1 MTARCLRQKP
11 QGGQTMRTS
20 AILAACAAAG
30 LAMPAAAQTVIGV
43 SIPAATHGWAGGM
56 NYHARAAIERL
67 QETYPDLDFALAT
80 ASDPGA
86 QVNDIEDMV
95 ATRDIAALVVLPFES
110 EPLTGPVQ
118 RVAEAGTWVTVVDR
132 GLAQEGIEDLYVA
145 GDNPGFGRVAGE
157 FFCERMPEGGNI
169 VVLRGIPTTIDNER
183 VEAFEEA
190 IADCDIEILGMEHGN
205 WNRDD
210 SFTVMQDFLSRHGEI
225 DAVWASDDDMA
236 VGVLEAIAQAGREDE
251 MWVLGGAGMKE
262 MIARLME
269 GDDDMVP
276 ANVTY
281 PPAMIATA
289 IELTA
294 LRFVSNA
301 PVAGEFIIGSELI
314 TPENAEDYYFPDSPF

>member
-1 MTARCLRQKP
+1 MKP
-11 QGGQTMRTS
+11 YRLM
-20 AILAACAAAG
+20 LAAAVA
-30 LAMPAAAQTVIGV
+30 LTPAAAVAQEETSVIGV

-56 NYHARAAIERL
+56 NFHAQSAVERL
-67 QETYPDLDFALAT
+67 EEAYPQLDFVLST
-80 ASDPGA
+80 ASDPGT

-95 ATRDIAALVVLPFES
+95 ATRNIAALVVLPFES

-118 RVAEAGTWVTVVDR
+118 RVAESGTWVTVVDR

-157 FFCERMPEGGNI
+157 FFCESLPEGGKI

-183 VEAFEEA
+183 VEAFQSAVEG
-190 IADCDIEILGMEHGN
+190 CNIEILGMEHGN

-210 SFTVMQDFLSRHGEI
+210 AFAVMQDFLSRHQEI

-236 VGVLEAIAQAGREDE
+236 VGVLEAINQAGRQDE

-262 MIARLME
+262 IVARVQE
-269 GDDDMVP
+269 GDPMVP
-276 ANVTY
+276 ADVTY

-289 IELTA
+289 IEMTA
-294 LRFVSNA
+294 LHFVSDA
-301 PVAGEFIIGSELI
+301 PVSGEFIIGSVLI
-314 TPENAEDYYFPDSPF
+314 TPENAADFYFPDSPF